1 MNDDRLQ
8 LIAICE
14 SKLLKLKKDY
24 HKIISEDYEFNLK
37 SKNKYSIF
45 KKARIRKT
53 LPKIAKALIKIKKG
67 TYGVCE
73 KTGEEIEALRLL
85 AIPWT
90 SVCSKA
96 L

>member
-1 MNDDRLQ
+1 MKDDRLQ

-14 SKLLKLKKDY
+14 SKLLKLKEEY
-24 HKIISEDYEFNLK
+24 HRIISEDYEFNLK
-37 SKNKYSIF
+37 AKNKHSIF
-45 KKARIRKT
+45 KKARIRKS
-53 LPKIAKALIKIKKG
+53 LPKISNALIKIKKG

-73 KTGEEIEALRLL
+73 KTGEEIESIRLL